1 MEVFSLV
8 GRILIDSKDA
18 ENSISKTGDKASG
31 LHEKISKGIKTFGAW
46 RAAAVGGSAAVLGAL
61 SGVDERTKE
70 YRENLNK
77 LDAAYEASGKDSETA
92 KKAYKDLYAVLGDSD
107 QATEAAQLLA
117 QLAEDEEDVSKWAE
131 TATGVFATFG
141 DALPIEGLIEASNE
155 TAKLGTVTGVLADAL
170 NWVGISE
177 DEFNE
182 KLASLSTEQE
192 RNQLITETL
201 NGTYSE
207 AAAIYEENNAQ
218 ILESRKL
225 EDDLNE
231 SLAKLGDVV
240 QTVKNGLMR
249 DFLPSVTAV
258 IEAFADFIGG
268 TENAEEALSNSIED
282 MVSKAIEKLPV
293 FLEFGIDIIVAIAKG
308 LIKELPFLV
317 SKAPE
322 IILALIE
329 GFLELGD
336 EMFDLGNDL
345 LSETWDGMKSV
356 WENISSWVSDKVS
369 WLANKLAFWRSA
381 KEEMSEGD
389 SDDIDGSHAS
399 GLNYVPYDGYVAQ
412 LHRGERVLT
421 ARENQSLM
429 QDMINALNVINNP
442 KQGVPI
448 CVQVML
454 PNGEKLAE
462 AIFDDL
468 FTVGKRRGVSLG

>member
-8 GRILIDSKDA
+8 GRILIDSEDA

-31 LHEKISKGIKTFGAW
+31 LHDKISKGVKTFGAW
-46 RAAAVGGSAAVLGAL
+46 SAAAVAGGAAVLGAL
-61 SGVDERTKE
+61 SGVDEKTRE

-77 LDAAYEASGKDSETA
+77 LNTAYQASGKDANTA
-92 KKAYKDLYAVLGDSD
+92 KKAYKELYAVLGDSD

-117 QLAEDEEDVSKWAE
+117 QLADNEEDVSTWAK
-131 TATGVFATFG
+131 TATGVWATFG

-155 TAKLGTVTGVLADAL
+155 TAKVGTVTGVLADAL

-182 KLASLSTEQE
+182 KLAGLSTEEE

-201 NGTYSE
+201 NETYRE
-207 AAAIYEENNAQ
+207 AAAIYAENNAE
-218 ILESRKL
+218 ILENRRQ
-225 EDDLNE
+225 EEALNE

-240 QTVKNGLMR
+240 QTVKNRLMS
-249 DFLPSVTAV
+249 DFLPSITAV
-258 IEAFADFIGG
+258 IGAFADFVSGA
-268 TENAEEALSNSIED
+268 ENAEEALTSSIEE
-282 MVSKAIEKLPV
+282 MVNKAIEKLPV

-329 GFLELGD
+329 GFLELSG
-336 EMFDLGNDL
+336 EMFDLGKDL
-345 LSETWDGMKSV
+345 LQETWDGMKSV
-356 WENISSWVSDKVS
+356 WESISSWVSDKVS

-381 KEEMSEGD
+381 KEEMNEGD
-389 SDDIDGSHAS
+389 SEIDGSHAS

-429 QDMINALNVINNP
+429 QDMINALNVINAP
-442 KQGVPI
+442 EQSAPI